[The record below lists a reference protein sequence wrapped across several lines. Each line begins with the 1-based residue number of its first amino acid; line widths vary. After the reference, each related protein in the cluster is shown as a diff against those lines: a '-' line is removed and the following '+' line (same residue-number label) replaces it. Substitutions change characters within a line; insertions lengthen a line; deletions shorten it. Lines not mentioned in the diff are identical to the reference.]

1 MEGGLLART
10 VKSLVEVNLQETQ
23 MTHQQIVAI
32 LTTIGSGE
40 SQLKNLYIQY
50 NNLSYLEP
58 NIVAGCVNNLEEVNI
73 CRTHLDIET
82 IEEICTAICVGAT
95 RMKTLNLSSNRLS
108 SVEAGLLAKAVN
120 RLEEVVFFN
129 TGLSQKQA
137 EAILA
142 ERRVKTSLRKLNL
155 NRCGLNEDWLTRIR
169 LASGTFLVAEAHGD
183 GEDDEGL
190 EAGGGGGML
199 LRHSD
204 THTICFWLGGYI

>member
-1 MEGGLLART
+1 MCEQSGGGQHLQDTPGYRDNRG
-10 VKSLVEVNLQETQ
+10 NLHSHLCRSHPDEDSK
-23 MTHQQIVAI
+23 
-32 LTTIGSGE
+32 L
-40 SQLKNLYIQY
+40 IQY
-50 NNLSYLEP
+50 Y
-58 NIVAGCVNNLEEVNI
+58 
-73 CRTHLDIET
+73 
-82 IEEICTAICVGAT
+82 
-95 RMKTLNLSSNRLS
+95 RLS